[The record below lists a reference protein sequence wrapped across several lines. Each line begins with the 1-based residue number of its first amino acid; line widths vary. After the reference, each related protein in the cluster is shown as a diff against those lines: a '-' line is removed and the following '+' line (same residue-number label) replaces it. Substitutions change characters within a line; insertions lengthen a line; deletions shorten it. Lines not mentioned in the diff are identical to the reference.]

1 MEEWKLLERI
11 PHYEVSN
18 KGNVRSLRF
27 NKQKL
32 LKPSE
37 TKDGYLLVC
46 LSYNNKKYTSY
57 IHRLVAEVFLDP
69 PASNQ
74 LVVNHKNKKRQ
85 DNNVENL
92 EWITVNDNFFHG
104 LDSNLYFQLR
114 EITDMCNKMNSS
126 QLAEVIEFSRS
137 IITNKR

>member
-1 MEEWKLLERI
+1 MEEWKLLDRI
-11 PHYEVSN
+11 PYYEVSN
-18 KGNVRSLRF
+18 KGNVRSLKF

-37 TKDGYLLVC
+37 TKDGYLPVC
-46 LSYNNKKYTSY
+46 LSHNNKKYTSY
-57 IHRLVAEVFLDP
+57 VHRLVAEVFLP
-69 PASNQ
+69 APASNQ
-74 LVVNHKNKKRQ
+74 LVVNHKNKERQ

-92 EWITVNDNFFHG
+92 EWITINDNFFHG
-104 LDSNLYFQLR
+104 LDSDLYFQLR
-114 EITDMCNKMNSS
+114 EITDMCNKMNSN

>member
-1 MEEWKLLERI
+1 MEEWKLLNRI

-32 LKPSE
+32 LKACE
-37 TKDGYLLVC
+37 TKDGYLLYC
-46 LSYNNKKYTSY
+46 LADNKKKHTSY
-57 IHRLVAEVFLDP
+57 AHRLVAEVFLDP

-74 LVVNHKNKKRQ
+74 LVVNHKNKNRK

-104 LDSNLYFQLR
+104 LDSVLYFQLR
-114 EITDMCNKMNSS
+114 ELQGLTNKMNVE
-126 QLAEVIEFSRS
+126 QLAEVIKFSRTIS
-137 IITNKR
+137 N